1 MPYLNIVKGKNL
13 EINDLS
19 GKVMIKCKIKDIE
32 DITCKDIYW
41 EHISQISSLPKAETK
56 WKSYLNIEDIHWQDH
71 YVIPFNVSRE
81 TSLQS
86 FQYKIFHR
94 FFPCN
99 YTLSIWYKDQNC
111 LCNLCNQT
119 DYLEHYFY
127 FCPNVQHLWHAIQK
141 WWKSILEVTINLNEI
156 YILFGIPNTNTND
169 DSMIDVLNMCILY
182 AKWYIFTCKKDNVQL
197 FLQ

>member
-1 MPYLNIVKGKNL
+1 MISRYDNIISTACLWKMKYLGVVTAL
-13 EINDLS
+13 
-19 GKVMIKCKIKDIE
+19 
-32 DITCKDIYW
+32 Y
-41 EHISQISSLPKAETK
+41 
-56 WKSYLNIEDIHWQDH
+56 
-71 YVIPFNVSRE
+71 PFNVIRE

-99 YTLSIWYKDQNC
+99 YTLSIWYKDQHC

-141 WWKSILEVTINLNEI
+141 WWKSILEVTIDLNEI
-156 YILFGIPNTNTND
+156 YILFGKPNTND
-169 DSMIDVLNMCILY
+169 DGMIDVLNMCILY

-197 FLQ
+197 FLPNYVKLVRDKLSNEKTLCALNNDHTFEEKWSNFYDLL